1 MVDLILQEDD
11 KLQLSHCIPKWVN
24 SFVCEVV
31 KNVRGFFKTINSIIT
46 FALLQKKNGQTLVS
60 YVSQAGVSSLR

>member
-11 KLQLSHCIPKWVN
+11 KLQLSHCIPNWVN

-31 KNVRGFFKTINSIIT
+31 KNVRGFFKKINSKIT

-60 YVSQAGVSSLR
+60 YISQVEVSSLR